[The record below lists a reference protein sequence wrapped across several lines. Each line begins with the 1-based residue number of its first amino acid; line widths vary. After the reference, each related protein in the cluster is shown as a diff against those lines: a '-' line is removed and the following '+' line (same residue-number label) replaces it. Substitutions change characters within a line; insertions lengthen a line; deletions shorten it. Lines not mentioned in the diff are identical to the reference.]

1 MSLEPH
7 LDHPDDDP
15 LPSTGSEPLVPILRA
30 GEGQVDPV
38 ALATWHDALS
48 NTLSVEVPHDLLGL
62 WLYPTQGGAVLL
74 GPTELAGD
82 DLVVPIPA
90 PHLKPAQLAQ
100 VESIVLEGG
109 YGSGP

>member
-38 ALATWHDALS
+38 ALATWHEALS

-62 WLYPTQGGAVLL
+62 WLYPIQGGVVLL
-74 GPTELAGD
+74 GPSGLAQD
-82 DLVVPIPA
+82 DLMIPIPT
-90 PHLKPAQLAQ
+90 PYLKPEQL
-100 VESIVLEGG
+100 SLM
-109 YGSGP
+109 